1 MNDENLTMG
10 KFIERCANKKD
21 SKRRAAY
28 KVIAKLFATSTHW
41 VDAEEMVS
49 NVVRT
54 FIVELDDVG
63 YTMAYDAIRIINP
76 SELCVKNIYSTA
88 IGKTRLC
95 YNIAPLIDNKLEIR
109 FTNHKTKTG
118 ETTDF
123 LFEQMLANLCK
134 LANVDLDDLKSE

>member
-41 VDAEEMVS
+41 VDAEEMTS

-76 SELCVKNIYSTA
+76 SELCVKSIYSTA